1 MHSTRFLRAASTAD
15 ALGIARDPLLRW
27 MLLVPLIAAA
37 AFRWLLPGPVQT
49 VGARI
54 GVDLFQYYPQLAGYI
69 LLTLPPTICGTLVGF
84 LLLDQRDEQTLRALR
99 VTPLPL
105 GLYLAYRLA
114 APMLLGM
121 LLSMV
126 ALWVLGSAQLSPGE
140 LLAST
145 LAAAPLAP
153 LTALFLGALAANKV
167 QGFALQKLIGVPLI
181 LPALALFLPAPWG
194 SVAAIVP
201 TSWPAQLFW
210 QLLQGRGIDWGTLL
224 VGLVYQGLLIA
235 LLLRRLARQAS

>member
-1 MHSTRFLRAASTAD
+1 MYSTRFLRAAGTAD
-15 ALGIARDPLLRW
+15 VLGIARDPLLRW

-37 AFRWLLPGPVQT
+37 AFRWLLPAPVQAI
-49 VGARI
+49 GARI
-54 GVDLFQYYPQLAGYI
+54 GVDLLHYYPQLAGYI

-105 GLYLAYRLA
+105 VAYLAYRLA

-126 ALWVLGSAQLSPGE
+126 ALWLQGGVQLRLIE
-140 LLAST
+140 LLAAT

-167 QGFALQKLIGVPLI
+167 QGFALQKLIGVPLV
-181 LPALALFLPAPWG
+181 LPALALFLPEPWG

-210 QLLQGRGIDWGTLL
+210 HLQQGRGIDWGTLL
-224 VGLVYQGLLIA
+224 IGLVYQGLLIA
-235 LLLRRLARQAS
+235 LLLRRLARQAL